1 MVTMKRLA
9 FAALVQVAS
18 AKVWLAGVNIAGF
31 DFGCGN
37 TNGDYSSS
45 SVTAPLSSQGHA
57 DGLGQMNHFARDHG
71 LNVFRLP
78 VCWQYLVNNV
88 LGGNLDGNNFAVYDQ
103 LVQGCLATG
112 AYCVV
117 DIHNYARWGGQVIG
131 QSGGAVTNNH
141 FASVWY
147 QIAAKYAGQPKVIFG
162 VMNEPH
168 DLNINDWATTV
179 QWAVDSI
186 RNAGAKSQMIL
197 LPGTDYTSVGGLI
210 PTGSASALSAVHN
223 LDGSKTNLIFD
234 VHQYLDSNF
243 SGTSPDCSTNGVANL
258 DTLAGWLRS
267 NGRQAFLTETGGGST
282 SSCYTNLCS
291 ELDWMNY
298 NADVY
303 LGWIG
308 WAAGSFDTNYEL
320 SETPTYSN
328 GVWTDRGIVANCVAG
343 KFK

>member
-1 MVTMKRLA
+1 MMPMARLA
-9 FAALVQVAS
+9 FVALMQVAS

-45 SVTAPLSSQGHA
+45 GVTAPLASQGHA
-57 DGLGQMNHFARDHG
+57 DGVGQMNHFVRDDG

-78 VCWQYLVNNV
+78 VCWQYLVNGV
-88 LGGNLDGNNFAVYDQ
+88 LGGTLDSNNFGVYDQ

-117 DIHNYARWGGQVIG
+117 DIHNYARWNGQIVG
-131 QSGGAVTNNH
+131 QSGGAVTNGH
-141 FASVWY
+141 LASVWY
-147 QIAAKYAGQPKVIFG
+147 QLAAKYASQAKVIFG

-168 DLNINDWATTV
+168 DLDINTWATTV

-186 RNAGAKSQMIL
+186 RNAGATSQMIL
-197 LPGTDYTSVGGLI
+197 LPGTDYTAAGSLI
-210 PTGSASALSAVHN
+210 STGSASALGAVVN
-223 LDGSKTNLIFD
+223 LDGSHTNLIFD
-234 VHQYLDSNF
+234 IHQYLDSNF
-243 SGTSPDCSTNGVANL
+243 SGTSPDCSSNGVANL
-258 DTLAGWLRS
+258 NALATWLRS

-282 SSCYTNLCS
+282 SSCYTNLCA
-291 ELDWMNY
+291 ELDSMNY
-298 NADVY
+298 NTDVY

-308 WAAGSFDTNYEL
+308 WAAGAFDTSYTL

-328 GVWTDRGIVANCVAG
+328 GVWTDQGIVANCVAG
-343 KFK
+343 KF